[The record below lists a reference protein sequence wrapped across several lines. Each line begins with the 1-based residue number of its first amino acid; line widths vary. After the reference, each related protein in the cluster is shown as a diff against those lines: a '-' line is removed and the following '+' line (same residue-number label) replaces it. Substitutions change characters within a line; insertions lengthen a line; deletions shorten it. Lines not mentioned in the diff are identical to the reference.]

1 MTYPRPGGASRL
13 PLHAVAA
20 ARPAL
25 DPNHKHRK
33 KRLKK
38 SQQHKTAKSAGRLT
52 KRPQTGWHRQK
63 CSKHMG
69 QMTRGEC
76 ICLYIYINT
85 IYIHIYMYI

>member
-33 KRLKK
+33 KKAEKK
-38 SQQHKTAKSAGRLT
+38 ANNI
-52 KRPQTGWHRQK
+52 KRPKAQAV
-63 CSKHMG
+63 SP
-69 QMTRGEC
+69 RGHKPVGTDK
-76 ICLYIYINT
+76 NAAST
-85 IYIHIYMYI
+85 WGR